1 MYLTH
6 IAAAL
11 ANSSVR
17 TLSQQ
22 EELPLLRDHLLRLD
36 PAIRLGHRST
46 HSVLHDAI
54 EGMRIAVEAGRKLFS
69 AFLA

>member
-36 PAIRLGHRST
+36 R
-46 HSVLHDAI
+46 I
-54 EGMRIAVEAGRKLFS
+54 EGDLTADGRKIRVRSSYAHPS
-69 AFLA
+69 ASSSD